1 MIELAAIFLNIL
13 LPVFSLVLIGY
24 LAGPRLGME
33 PRTLSKLAYYILA
46 PAFIFNIFS
55 KAEVQLEL
63 AVRMALY
70 AIVVTLG
77 GVAVAFVMARL
88 LGAGPQMVAAYV
100 LVAGFG
106 NVGNFG
112 LPIVEFK
119 VGSVGMLP
127 ASIYFLTGSTFGFLI
142 GVMAATWQRGGAHW
156 KSVWAAFTTPGV
168 IAVLPAFLVNWLHLP
183 TPMFV
188 DRAVAL
194 MAGALIPIML
204 LTLGVQLAGMG
215 RPRIDRHVVA
225 ASVARLLITPVLA
238 IALAGVFAITGIERS
253 VGIMQAAMPAAVLTS
268 LIALEHDLIPD
279 FVTTVVLFSTVA
291 SAVTLT
297 IVLAIV

>member
-1 MIELAAIFLNIL
+1 MLELFGIFLNIL

-24 LAGPRLGME
+24 FAGPRLHME
-33 PRTLSKLAYYILA
+33 PRTLSKLAYYILV
-46 PAFIFNIFS
+46 PAFIFTIFS
-55 KAEVQLEL
+55 KAEVQVEL

-70 AIVVTLG
+70 SIVVTLG
-77 GVAVAFVMARL
+77 AVGMAYAIARI
-88 LGAGPQMVAAYV
+88 LGAGPQLVAAYV

-112 LPIVEFK
+112 LPVVEFK
-119 VGSVGMLP
+119 VGSAGMLP

-142 GVMAATWQRGGAHW
+142 GVMAATWRSGGARW
-156 KSVWAAFTTPGV
+156 KAAWAAFSTPGV
-168 IAVLPAFLVNWLHLP
+168 IAVVPAFLVNWLEIPIP
-183 TPMFV
+183 TFV
-188 DRAVAL
+188 DRATVL
-194 MAGALIPIML
+194 MAGALIPLML

-225 ASVARLLITPVLA
+225 SSLVRLLVTPALA
-238 IALAGVFAITGIERS
+238 MALAGIFAITGVERN
-253 VGIMQAAMPAAVLTS
+253 VGIIQAAMPAAVLTS

-279 FVTTVVLFSTVA
+279 FVTTVVLFSTIA